1 MKQQTNSGVSAIVL
15 AAGSSTRMGVVK
27 PLVRIGGKPMLEST
41 LSTLLQSRVDEI
53 VVVLGHS
60 AQLIQETIPFG
71 SARIVIN
78 DSYAEGIASSLR
90 IGLSSVR
97 ANAEAALI
105 VLADQPF
112 LKAETVDRLIEEYR
126 SKKPEIIV
134 PTYNG
139 FRGNPALLDRSLFPE
154 LAQLSGDTGCR
165 AIVGR
170 HTRGLLK
177 VAVQDPGVLVDL
189 DTPADV
195 QRFEQSSDEQVLEST
210 LL

>member
-60 AQLIQETIPFG
+60 AQLIQETIPLG

-154 LAQLSGDTGCR
+154 LAQLSGDIGCR
-165 AIVGR
+165 AI
-170 HTRGLLK
+170 
-177 VAVQDPGVLVDL
+177 
-189 DTPADV
+189 
-195 QRFEQSSDEQVLEST
+195 
-210 LL
+210 